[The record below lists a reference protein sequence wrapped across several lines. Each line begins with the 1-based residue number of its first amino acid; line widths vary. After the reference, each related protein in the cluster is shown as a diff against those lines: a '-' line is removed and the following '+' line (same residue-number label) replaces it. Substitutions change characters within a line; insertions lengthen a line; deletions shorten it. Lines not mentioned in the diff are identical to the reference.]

1 MANKLIQLK
10 DGNDN
15 LYPIATDA
23 IYVKRG
29 EMGVAPNTSR
39 DFNDYVTS
47 GTYYNG
53 GTNTAGTANAPH
65 SADNGYLIVNSFGAK
80 SLQIWLGAYV
90 GTLRVRRRTNTDTWT
105 VWTTLY

>member
-15 LYPIATDA
+15 LYPIATDS

-39 DFNDYVTS
+39 DFNDYVTN

-53 GTNTAGTANAPH
+53 GTNKTGTANAPH
-65 SADNGYLIVNSFGAK
+65 SADNGYLIVNNFSNNT
-80 SLQIWLGAYV
+80 LQIWLGAFA
-90 GTLRVRRRTNTDTWT
+90 GTIRARRKTNTWSA
-105 VWTTLY
+105 WTTLF

>member
-15 LYPIATDA
+15 LYPIATDS

-29 EMGVAPNTSR
+29 AMGEAPNTSR
-39 DFNDYVTS
+39 NFNDYVTN

-65 SADNGYLIVNSFGAK
+65 SADNGYLIVNNFSNNT
-80 SLQIWLGAYV
+80 LQIWLGAFAC
-90 GTLRVRRRTNTDTWT
+90 TIRVRKRTNNTWSA
-105 VWTTLY
+105 WTTLY